1 MAITSEPR
9 SYDPP
14 DYGWRVN
21 PYGRAVSPSEAHLIQ
36 ELARLHRLDVE
47 PRRNAY
53 LFRAPVWDGQVLRV
67 YWGIVCWPR
76 AEVLRAFTRL
86 MDIMPLKASYAG
98 LYLKKLHG
106 TELVACRFRAEHRAR
121 LEA

>member
-9 SYDPP
+9 NYDPP

-36 ELARLHRLDVE
+36 EVASIHRLEVE

-53 LFRAPVWDGQVLRV
+53 LFRAPAWDAQVLRV
-67 YWGIVCWPR
+67 NWGIVCWPR
-76 AEVLRAFTRL
+76 GEVLRAFTKL
-86 MDIMPLKASYAG
+86 MDVMPLKGNYAG

-106 TELVACRFRAEHRAR
+106 TELVAYRFRAEHRDR